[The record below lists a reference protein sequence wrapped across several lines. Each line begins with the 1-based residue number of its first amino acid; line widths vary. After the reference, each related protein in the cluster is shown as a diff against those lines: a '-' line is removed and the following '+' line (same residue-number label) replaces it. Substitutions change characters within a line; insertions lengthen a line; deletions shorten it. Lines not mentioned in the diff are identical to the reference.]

1 MYRIDAV
8 LRLPDTDAAGI
19 LFYGNYFRLAHEAY
33 EAFMDNIDFGL
44 PYVLSD
50 AEILLLIAHAEADYK
65 TSLVLGDD
73 YTIAIRVEK
82 IGRTSF
88 ELRYRFLD
96 DTGELTSSLK
106 TVHVAVSK
114 ETGEPVGLP
123 ESLKKG
129 LSKYT

>member
-1 MYRIDAV
+1 MYRIDAT

-33 EAFMDNIDFGL
+33 EAFMDHIDFGL

-50 AEILLLIAHAEADYK
+50 AEIMLLIVHAEADYK
-65 TSLVLGDD
+65 ASLALGDD

-88 ELRYRFLD
+88 DLRYRFLD
-96 DTGELTSSLK
+96 DTGELATSLK

-114 ETGEPVGLP
+114 KTGQPVGLP
-123 ESLKKG
+123 ESLKKS
-129 LSKYT
+129 LNRFI

>member
-1 MYRIDAV
+1 MYRIDAT

-33 EAFMDNIDFGL
+33 EDFMDNIDFGL
-44 PYVLSD
+44 AYVLND
-50 AEILLLIAHAEADYK
+50 AEILILIAHAEADYK
-65 TSLVLGDD
+65 TSLRLGDE
-73 YTIAIRVEK
+73 YTIAMRVEK

-96 DTGELTSSLK
+96 DNGELAASLK
-106 TVHVAVSK
+106 TVHVSVSK
-114 ETGEPVGLP
+114 ETEKPVELP

-129 LSKYT
+129 LSKYV